1 MSSTLLLQL
10 CVFFQGSIAWIRPY
24 LSQQSSSGTHWRPTR
39 SWRWWRDLASRLP
52 GRGSGRG
59 GNTHLPVD
67 KYINV
72 RTWPWGETQN
82 HNFELHLRSI
92 STTWSRSSPWRTLK
106 HVSRF
111 TWRHVKKN
119 LSETKTSEESLC
131 DPDWILC
138 TLFPV
143 NSFNTNT
150 STLSP
155 RQSKL
160 PPLHPVLYQEP
171 WCMHALGLVW
181 GEGRKGERERGMRDW
196 ERSERTGCQLA
207 LCAPLQSSLWPVK
220 GGDIQGFVTGETCGG
235 FFILF
240 YIF

>member
-92 STTWSRSSPWRTLK
+92 STTWSRSCPWRTLK

-119 LSETKTSEESLC
+119 LSEPKPQRNRSVILTGFYARC
-131 DPDWILC
+131 FRWILLTPIRPPC
-138 TLFPV
+138 RPV
-143 NSFNTNT
+143 NPSCPLY
-150 STLSP
+150 TLCFTRS
-155 RQSKL
+155 
-160 PPLHPVLYQEP
+160 HDV
-171 WCMHALGLVW
+171 CMH
-181 GEGRKGERERGMRDW
+181 
-196 ERSERTGCQLA
+196 
-207 LCAPLQSSLWPVK
+207 
-220 GGDIQGFVTGETCGG
+220 
-235 FFILF
+235 
-240 YIF
+240 